1 MNLFNFFK
9 ASNKQSREIAKDRLK
24 LVLIH
29 DRGEP
34 TSALDVQWQR
44 QILKLLADLQRKYGL
59 SMVIVSHDLAV
70 INALSHRVMVIRNG
84 KVVEQG
90 DCETVFRRPQ
100 HEYTKQLLAHY
111 GNDGGL

>member
-1 MNLFNFFK
+1 M
-9 ASNKQSREIAKDRLK
+9 
-24 LVLIH
+24 LVL
-29 DRGEP
+29 DEP

-44 QILKLLADLQRKYGL
+44 QILKLLADLQREYGL

-111 GNDGGL
+111 GNDGGLQN